1 MAIEEKFNVIEQWGI
16 GNGGWVRIEAPAGH
30 RSPRQSIPSGHVLYV
45 KFGAAADNP
54 NRLRTLEAYLHRTT
68 EGGALSFTA
77 WQQVKLGAIE
87 RHANRPDN
95 ANAIRYKMVAPG
107 PLLRVAASQF
117 STSYGLPRIP
127 DPRRKPPH
135 WAAQM
140 MLSQQADSEFA
151 PVPEHVSKRSWQ
163 VIVESGDEPN
173 AELPMEI
180 RGTSEFFEAVARV
193 YREVVALR
201 PDPAQVIASA
211 NGIRAM
217 STVYYWIRRARELG
231 VLDAG
236 TRGKAG

>member
-1 MAIEEKFNVIEQWGI
+1 MSSEENVDVIELWGI

-30 RSPRQSIPSGHVLYV
+30 RSPRQTIPAGHVLYV
-45 KFGAAADNP
+45 RFGAAADNP
-54 NRLRTLEAYLHRTT
+54 NRLRPLEAYVHRTS

-87 RHANRPDN
+87 QHANRPEMADQ
-95 ANAIRYKMVAPG
+95 IRGKMAAAG

-117 STSYGLPRIP
+117 SASYGLPRTP
-127 DPRRKPPH
+127 DPRRKPPD

-140 MLSQQADSEFA
+140 MLSQNPDTGFA
-151 PVPEHVSKRSWQ
+151 PVTEHVSRHAWQ
-163 VIVESGDEPN
+163 VIVESEDELD
-173 AELPMEI
+173 ARLPMEL
-180 RGTSEFFEAVARV
+180 RNTSEFFEAVARV
-193 YREVVALR
+193 YREIVAVR

-211 NGIRAM
+211 NGVGTM

-231 VLDAG
+231 FLDAG